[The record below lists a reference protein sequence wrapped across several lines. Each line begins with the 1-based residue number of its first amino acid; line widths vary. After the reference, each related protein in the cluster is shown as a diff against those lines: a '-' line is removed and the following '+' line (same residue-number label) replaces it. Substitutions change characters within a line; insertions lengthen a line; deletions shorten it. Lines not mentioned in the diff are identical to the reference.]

1 MYQTYSNIY
10 IKQKYNQ
17 YVPCHVSELAQLA
30 GCWLQKIAFDTY
42 FIIACWQICPTEMRA
57 NYRYSRDYIFT
68 ANSIVMLLV
77 PLIIISVMNLL
88 LYLTIRR

>member
-1 MYQTYSNIY
+1 MY
-10 IKQKYNQ
+10 
-17 YVPCHVSELAQLA
+17 HVSELAQLA